1 MSSRRAVGSVV
12 ATALV
17 AALLAACGSS
27 TPKVSAATLLQ
38 KAKATL
44 DSASSVHFKLTSSH
58 VALTSTNLT
67 GGEGDIVRPDSLQGS
82 FSVAINGFTANVKVV
97 SVNGVFEAQLPFS
110 THYQK
115 TNPSSF
121 GLTDPA
127 QLLSPD
133 KGLTKL
139 LTLAPNPKLGSSE
152 RVNGELLDTVTYS
165 VPGSSVPVLPDANP
179 STPVTLTASIN
190 PSSYQLRTVTLT
202 GPFTT
207 SKYNS
212 TFVVTLTNYNQH
224 VTITLPPAS

>member
-1 MSSRRAVGSVV
+1 MSNRRAAGTFV
-12 ATALV
+12 AGLCAV
-17 AALLAACGSS
+17 ALLAACGSS
-27 TPKVSAATLLQ
+27 SPKVSAATLLR

-44 DSASSVHFKLTSSH
+44 DAASSVHFKLTSSK
-58 VALTSTNLT
+58 VSLSSTNLT
-67 GGEGDIVRPDSLQGS
+67 GGEGDLARPDSLQGT

-97 SVNGVFEAQLPFS
+97 SVNGVFEAQLPFA

-127 QLLSPD
+127 QLLSPE
-133 KGLTKL
+133 KGLTSL
-139 LTLAPNPKLGSSE
+139 LTLATNPRLGPSK

-165 VPGSSVPVLPDANP
+165 VPGRSVPVLPNANP
-179 STPVTLTASIN
+179 SSPVTLTASID
-190 PSSYQLRTVTLT
+190 PSSDQLRTVTLT

-207 SKYNS
+207 DKYDS
-212 TFVVTLTNYNQH
+212 TFVVTLTGYNQH